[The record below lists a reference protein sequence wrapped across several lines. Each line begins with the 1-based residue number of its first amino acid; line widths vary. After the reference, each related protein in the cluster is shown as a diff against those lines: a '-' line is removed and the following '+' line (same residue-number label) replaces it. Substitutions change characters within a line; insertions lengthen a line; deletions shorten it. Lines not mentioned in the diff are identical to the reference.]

1 MRKAWEVLALFIVV
15 IIIVGVV
22 NDAIQPFLPIIGI
35 IVSAMIVLTVAIL
48 LTRLAISRKRFW

>member
-15 IIIVGVV
+15 IVIVGVV

-35 IVSAMIVLTVAIL
+35 VVSSMIVVTVAVL
-48 LTRLAISRKRFW
+48 LTRLVIARKRFW